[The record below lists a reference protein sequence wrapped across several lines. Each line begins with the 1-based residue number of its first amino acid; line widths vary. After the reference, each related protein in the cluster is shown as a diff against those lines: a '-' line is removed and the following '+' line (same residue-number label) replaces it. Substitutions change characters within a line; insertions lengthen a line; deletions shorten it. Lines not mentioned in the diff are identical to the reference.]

1 MRKIRFMSVLL
12 TASMAVTMMPSVL
25 SADGEGVE
33 LNETNFP
40 DPVFREYLGTNYD
53 YDSNGVLDEEEISAV
68 KVIQFFD
75 GEGIGLT
82 DLTGVK
88 YLTELEI
95 LAVRS
100 DTLKTV
106 DISGMPRLYHL
117 DVEHNEITSLNV
129 SGATALSE
137 LNCSDNRMTS
147 LDLSGLPNLE
157 YVYCHDV
164 PTLRTITN
172 IASESLEVLWLENTG
187 ISQVDISG
195 CPALT
200 YMRIEGTDI
209 TSLDMSNNRAL
220 FDNISRCEM
229 MITSDHQDF
238 EYYRYI
244 VRDPENAN
252 SFYLE
257 FAANRDIQMTG
268 PDGAAV
274 PTPTPPQGVEGFV
287 DRLYSVAL
295 GRTPDITGKASWV
308 NVLETGCST
317 GADVARGFLYSPE
330 FVNRG
335 LSTNDFVTVLYRT
348 FFGREPDQAG
358 LDSWVSAINGGTSR
372 EDVIGGFIDSVEWA
386 NLCCSFNI
394 ESGGAAA
401 PTIDRQP
408 NQATINFATRLY
420 TTCLS
425 READQEGLMAWAVQL
440 ANHRDTGTGA
450 ARGFFFSSEFTNQ
463 NVSNSEYVTRLYR
476 TFMDRE
482 PDQAGFD
489 AWVAQLDSGVSR
501 EDVFSGFSRSSE
513 FAQIC
518 WEYGIIV
525 E

>member
-1 MRKIRFMSVLL
+1 MRKIRFLSVLL

-25 SADGEGVE
+25 SADGEEVA

-40 DPVFREYLGTNYD
+40 DPVFREYLGGHYD
-53 YDSNGVLDEEEISAV
+53 LNSNGILDEEEISAV
-68 KVIQFFD
+68 KFIQIFD

-88 YLTELEI
+88 YLTELEV
-95 LAVRS
+95 LTVRS
-100 DTLKTV
+100 DTLRTV
-106 DISGMPRLYHL
+106 DVSGMTNLYHL
-117 DVEHNEITSLNV
+117 DLEGNEITSLNV
-129 SGATALSE
+129 SGATALRE
-137 LNCSDNRMTS
+137 LNCSENRMTT
-147 LDLSGLPNLE
+147 LDLAGLSNLE
-157 YVYCHDV
+157 YVYCHSV
-164 PTLRTITN
+164 PTLRSISN
-172 IASESLEVLWLENTG
+172 IASDSLEVITLKNSG
-187 ISQVDISG
+187 ISELDISG
-195 CPALT
+195 CPNLIILC
-200 YMRIEGTDI
+200 IEGTHV
-209 TSLDMSNNRAL
+209 TSLDMSSNRAL
-220 FDNISRCEM
+220 FENLSRCERT
-229 MITSDHQDF
+229 ITSDFQDY
-238 EYYRYI
+238 EYFRYF
-244 VRDPENAN
+244 VRDEEQENA
-252 SFYLE
+252 FYIQ
-257 FAANRDIQMTG
+257 FTCNRDLQMTG

-287 DRLYSVAL
+287 ERLYSVAL
-295 GRTPDITGKASWV
+295 GRVSDIDGKKSWV
-308 NVLETGCST
+308 NALETGCTT

-386 NLCCSFNI
+386 NLCCSYNI

-501 EDVFSGFSRSSE
+501 EEVFSGFSRSSE